1 MHREIPIWCK
11 KEGLFRHDR
20 KKENEEI
27 EKVNRQKIGKKQ
39 EKTILTEKVPG
50 VSEKVIHRPCI
61 LVSACLLGVMC
72 RYDGKSNGL
81 AGLERLQE
89 TTTFLPFCPEVYG
102 GLPTPREPSE
112 IRDGKVCS
120 KSGRDV
126 TAQFEKGA
134 REALRMAK
142 LLGCSA
148 AILKER
154 SPSCGSH
161 QIYDGTF
168 QGSGSKAAVSQLLC
182 LKKMEPGCLTRSRRR
197 NGLCM
202 GWRSTAGGKKGGHQK
217 NKARTEKI
225 K

>member
-1 MHREIPIWCK
+1 MRISVLLNEEK
-11 KEGLFRHDR
+11 
-20 KKENEEI
+20 EEI
-27 EKVNRQKIGKKQ
+27 EKVNQQ
-39 EKTILTEKVPG
+39 EICKEKN
-50 VSEKVIHRPCI
+50 EKALEEKMEGTPEKMAHRPCI
-61 LVSACLLGVMC
+61 LVSACLLGAMC

-89 TTTFLPFCPEVYG
+89 TATFLPFCPEVYG

-112 IRDGKVCS
+112 IKDGKVCS

-134 REALRMAK
+134 QEALRMAK

-168 QGSGSKAAVSQLLC
+168 QGKRIEGRGVTAALLE
-182 LKKMEPGCLTRSRRR
+182 K
-197 NGLCM
+197 NGIRLFNEEQAEECFV
-202 GWRSTAGGKKGGHQK
+202 WLEKHIHYVPKQK
-217 NKARTEKI
+217 LGDIVFDKTKTENK
-225 K
+225 

>member
-1 MHREIPIWCK
+1 M
-11 KEGLFRHDR
+11 
-20 KKENEEI
+20 
-27 EKVNRQKIGKKQ
+27 NRQEISKKQ
-39 EKTILTEKVPG
+39 EKTIRPEKVPG
-50 VSEKVIHRPCI
+50 VSEKAIHRPCI
-61 LVSACLLGVMC
+61 LISACLLGVMC

-89 TTTFLPFCPEVYG
+89 IADFLPFCPEVYG

-134 REALRMAK
+134 LEALRMAK

-168 QGSGSKAAVSQLLC
+168 QRKRIEGRGVTAALLEKNGIRLFNEEQVEEC
-182 LKKMEPGCLTRSRRR
+182 LAWMEKHSWRKERRP
-197 NGLCM
+197 
-202 GWRSTAGGKKGGHQK
+202 S
-217 NKARTEKI
+217 E
-225 K
+225 

>member
-142 LLGCSA
+142 MLGCSA

-168 QGSGSKAAVSQLLC
+168 QGKRIEGRGVTAALLEKNGIRLFNEEQAEEC
-182 LKKMEPGCLTRSRRR
+182 LAWLEKYGRREERRS
-197 NGLCM
+197 
-202 GWRSTAGGKKGGHQK
+202 S
-217 NKARTEKI
+217 EK
-225 K
+225 